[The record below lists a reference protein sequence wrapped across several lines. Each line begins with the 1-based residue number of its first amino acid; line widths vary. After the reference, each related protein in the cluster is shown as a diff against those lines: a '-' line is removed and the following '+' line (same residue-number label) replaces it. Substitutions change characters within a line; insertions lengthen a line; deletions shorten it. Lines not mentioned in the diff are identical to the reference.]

1 MTSATGR
8 RLSKLESALP
18 PREAVLAW
26 LVEAQQFPSLVDHA
40 RSIAELPV
48 EAAPL
53 SVIGQRVE
61 TSVRASMKGQ
71 PFEAIREAVRRG
83 IGDGAFLFSSC
94 CRSTARPSRSPR

>member
-8 RLSKLESALP
+8 RLSKLESALLP
-18 PREAVLAW
+18 TEAVLAW

-71 PFEAIREAVRRG
+71 PFEATAKPSVWLS
-83 IGDGAFLFSSC
+83 ATAPSCSPWCSS
-94 CRSTARPSRSPR
+94 SMARPSRSPT